1 MENKGFYI
9 KDLPQSGEVTFLA
22 AVIEKELRPKR
33 NGGSFLSVRLAD
45 RSGELD
51 AKAWD
56 DPETV
61 TQLFDCNDV
70 VKVRGAMEQ
79 YNDKPQLI
87 VRRIRRCEPQE
98 YTASDFYPA
107 SIRDPE
113 EMFGELESFVAMVR
127 DEPLRQLLES
137 IINDVS
143 ISARLKTAPAAMKI
157 HHAFRGGLLEH
168 VLSLCNL
175 AAALTAHYPRLNL
188 DWIIAGAILH
198 DLVKIE
204 TLEIKGGVC
213 FSSTPAADQI
223 ATEHTRVTR

>member
-9 KDLPQSGEVTFLA
+9 NDLPQSGEVTFLA

-56 DPETV
+56 NPETV
-61 TQLFDCNDV
+61 AQMFDCNDV
-70 VKVRGAMEQ
+70 VKVRGAMEH

-87 VRRIRRCEPQE
+87 VSRIRRCEPQE
-98 YTASDFYPA
+98 YAASDFYPA
-107 SIRDPE
+107 STRDPE
-113 EMFGELESFVAMVR
+113 EMFGELETFVAMVR

-157 HHAFRGGLLEH
+157 HHAFRGGRRG
-168 VLSLCNL
+168 VDRPLS
-175 AAALTAHYPRLNL
+175 AQ
-188 DWIIAGAILH
+188 ILM
-198 DLVKIE
+198 
-204 TLEIKGGVC
+204 
-213 FSSTPAADQI
+213 
-223 ATEHTRVTR
+223 RW